1 MGSGTMKHLSE
12 QAMVE
17 AYYGSLPESA
27 ARHLAECEECRA
39 IFERQ
44 SAVLDAV
51 RGYPVPERG
60 PGYGGE
66 VWARVLPHLERPKQ
80 LWWRVSMLVPA
91 VAALLALA
99 FVAGRWTE
107 RSTAVAGIPEKAR
120 ERVLLLSLSEHLE
133 RSQIVLSELANGNAA
148 STDLLEERERAR
160 ELIGANRLL
169 RQTAERLGDRKDAAV
184 LEDLEHVLLEVANAP
199 DMPTTEDAARV
210 QRTIAQN
217 ELLFKVRITS
227 TDARERGLRL

>member
-1 MGSGTMKHLSE
+1 MKHLSE
-12 QAMVE
+12 EELVE
-17 AYYGSLPESA
+17 AYYGGLPEDER
-27 ARHLAECEECRA
+27 RHLAECEECRA
-39 IFERQ
+39 FFERQ
-44 SAVLDAV
+44 SEMLDAM
-51 RGYPVPERG
+51 REYPVPERG

-66 VWARVLPHLERPKQ
+66 VWVRVLPHLAARPKQ
-80 LWWRVSMLVPA
+80 PWWRVWMLAPA

-107 RSTAVAGIPEKAR
+107 RNTTVAGIPEKAR

-133 RSQIVLSELANGNAA
+133 RSQIVLAELANGDEG
-148 STDLLEERERAR
+148 STDLLEERDRAR

-169 RQTAERLGDRKDAAV
+169 RQTAQRLGDTKDAAV

-199 DMPTTEDAARV
+199 DAPTTEDAARV
-210 QRTIAQN
+210 QRSIAEN
-217 ELLFKVRITS
+217 ELIFKVRITS